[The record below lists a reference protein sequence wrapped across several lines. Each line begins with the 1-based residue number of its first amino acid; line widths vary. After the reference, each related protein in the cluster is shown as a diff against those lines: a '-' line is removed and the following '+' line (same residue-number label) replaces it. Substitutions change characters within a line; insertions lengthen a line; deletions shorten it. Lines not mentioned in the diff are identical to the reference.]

1 VQFVAIGRRFSNDL
15 HCQIETSDRLLA
27 RPALRKVAHACH
39 AGESADGPGTPRPR
53 RGAGRTTGEAKAN
66 KTDARS
72 KQARVIAMLRS
83 PTGTTIAAIMKAT
96 GWQRHS
102 VRGFLAGVVRKR
114 LKLNLVSKKVNGNR
128 IYQIANEDCTKDST
142 RQAA

>member
-1 VQFVAIGRRFSNDL
+1 MSKA
-15 HCQIETSDRLLA
+15 A
-27 RPALRKVAHACH
+27 KKPAKSPSSVRA
-39 AGESADGPGTPRPR
+39 
-53 RGAGRTTGEAKAN
+53 AKPAQHSVEEPKTN
-66 KTDARS
+66 KTNARS

-96 GWQRHS
+96 GWQQHS

-114 LKLNLVSKKVNGNR
+114 LKLNLVSKKLNGNR
-128 IYQIANEDCTKDST
+128 IYRIANEDSTKDST